1 MIEIATGDKVLV
13 RANRKKLGLNNG
25 QVLTVRGIDVDG
37 ALLTREGPTIP
48 AAFHQWC
55 HGYVVTSHRAQG
67 RTCEHVVV
75 AAERLDAKSAYVACS
90 RGRKSC
96 SVHTPDKQR
105 LIEGMRDGN
114 RRAALDVLAEAH
126 PVVSK
131 HIRRRVETR
140 SRLFRQM
147 VNRRI
152 AAARVV
158 IGKRMEE
165 ARQIVLRWNLHR
177 KTLQQRRIRVQA
189 NKPSIGRGY

>member
-1 MIEIATGDKVLV
+1 
-13 RANRKKLGLNNG
+13 LNNG
-25 QVLTVRGIDVDG
+25 QVLTVRGIDADG

-48 AAFHQWC
+48 ATFHQWC
-55 HGYVVTSHRAQG
+55 HGYVVTSHKAQG

-105 LIEGMRDGN
+105 LIERLQDGT

-126 PVVSK
+126 PVVSG
-131 HIRRRVETR
+131 HILRRVETR

-147 VNRRI
+147 VSRRI
-152 AAARVV
+152 TVARVV
-158 IGKRMEE
+158 IGKRLEE
-165 ARQIVLRWNLHR
+165 ARQMVLRWNLHH
-177 KTLQQRRIRVQA
+177 KALQQRRTRVHA
-189 NKPSIGRGY
+189 NEHSVARTPNLHT